1 MGIDRVF
8 YPKFKLNLRGL
19 GGTKYAFWLLLG
31 ILIAGTV
38 LGILVVIFAQRGTS
52 PAARMTRCS
61 MGFFVS
67 IVWIMA
73 IADEVVHVLQV

>member
-1 MGIDRVF
+1 M
-8 YPKFKLNLRGL
+8 
-19 GGTKYAFWLLLG
+19 LG

-38 LGILVVIFAQRGTS
+38 LGVLVVIFAERGTS
-52 PAARMTRCS
+52 LAARMTRCS

-73 IADEVVHVLQV
+73 IADEVVSVLQVRAYPSVTGFLERTTT